1 MKVVWCSGRPAKPVS
16 ILQQVDVASEY
27 PAQVPNGYACG
38 APVIACA
45 AQAEYLRCGD
55 C

>member
-1 MKVVWCSGRPAKPVS
+1 MKVVWCSGRLAKPVS
-16 ILQQVDVASEY
+16 ILQQVDVAFEY

-38 APVIACA
+38 APVIVCA